1 MHSPSTQQLHS
12 PSGHIQSSQQLIL
25 TSRVQPSSCIVQN
38 PLHPTVAKTMQ
49 IANKQAKIFFIC
61 KLLLN
66 IGDTLIYGYHEK
78 ANKQEA

>member
-1 MHSPSTQQLHS
+1 ML
-12 PSGHIQSSQQLIL
+12 
-25 TSRVQPSSCIVQN
+25 QPSCIEQN

-78 ANKQEA
+78 ANKQETQKKAR